1 MDVKML
7 PNLYLHMPEK
17 VWRGFF
23 FLIQKEKIEEGSF
36 WFLICIAGE

>member
-7 PNLYLHMPEK
+7 PNLHLHMPEK

-23 FLIQKEKIEEGSF
+23 FKPKRKR
-36 WFLICIAGE
+36 